1 MMDNG
6 YKFLIQ
12 ILTIIAL
19 FSGLF
24 WQSSEISTKT
34 EARFKDIEKQIEILQ
49 IKMQDCAA
57 KLDTHLDR
65 EK

>member
-34 EARFKDIEKQIEILQ
+34 EARFKDIENQIEHLNEQ
-49 IKMQDCAA
+49 MQHCTE
-57 KLDTHLDR
+57 KLDKHLST
-65 EK
+65 KQ